1 VPLHVRTNGFEA
13 RLLSMMAT
21 LARAHDVTV
30 QELRVETLVPADGA
44 SLAAL
49 RGLAR

>member
-1 VPLHVRTNGFEA
+1 
-13 RLLSMMAT
+13 MMAT

-30 QELRVETLVPADGA
+30 QELRVETLVPADRV

-49 RGLAR
+49 RALAP